1 MPGDLLPVFLACL
14 GTDTCLILS
23 GEIGAGKTSVA
34 SHLAAE
40 LDEQRV
46 AVGGILSPR
55 IIEDGATIGYTI
67 RDLMTDEERPFASL
81 DPPGVPVGKFFIA
94 EQGLAFARCAIEQAT
109 TSVQTVFV
117 DEVGKLELAGNGLA
131 PAVQALLQS
140 QVLSILLVRSSFVEA
155 VVHTFSITRFR
166 EFDVG
171 QKDVLS
177 CSERRVRDG

>member
-14 GTDTCLILS
+14 ETDTCLILS

-34 SHLAAE
+34 SHLVAE

-109 TSVQTVFV
+109 AFVQTVFV
-117 DEVGKLELAGNGLA
+117 DEVGMLELAGSGLA
-131 PAVQALLQS
+131 PAVKALLQS
-140 QVLSILLVRSSFVEA
+140 QVLPVLLVRSSFVEA
-155 VVHTFSITRFR
+155 VVHAFSITRFR

-171 QKDVLS
+171 Q
-177 CSERRVRDG
+177 

>member
-14 GTDTCLILS
+14 ESDTCLILS

-34 SHLAAE
+34 SHLAAKF
-40 LDEQRV
+40 DEQGT
-46 AVGGILSPR
+46 AVGGVLSPR
-55 IIEDGATIGYTI
+55 ITKDGATIGYTI

-109 TSVQTVFV
+109 ASTQTVFV
-117 DEVGKLELAGNGLA
+117 DEVGMLELAGNGLA
-131 PAVQALLQS
+131 PAVKALLQS
-140 QVLSILLVRSSFVEA
+140 QVLPVLLVRSSFVEA
-155 VVHTFSITRFR
+155 VVHAFSITRFR

-177 CSERRVRDG
+177 YCERRARDG

>member
-14 GTDTCLILS
+14 ETDTCLILS

-34 SHLAAE
+34 NHLATE
-40 LDEQRV
+40 LDEQRG

-94 EQGLAFARCAIEQAT
+94 ERGLAFARCAIEQAIAST
-109 TSVQTVFV
+109 QTVFV
-117 DEVGKLELAGNGLA
+117 DEVGMLELAGNGLA
-131 PAVQALLQS
+131 PAVKTLLQS
-140 QVLSILLVRSSFVEA
+140 QVLPVLLVRSSFVEA
-155 VVHTFSITRFR
+155 VVHAFSITRFR

-171 QKDVLS
+171 QQDVLLS
-177 CSERRVRDG
+177 REGRGRDG

>member
-14 GTDTCLILS
+14 ETDTCLILS
-23 GEIGAGKTSVA
+23 GEIGAGKTRTA
-34 SHLAAE
+34 SYLATA
-40 LDEQRV
+40 LKKQGL
-46 AVGGILSPR
+46 AVGGVLSLR
-55 IIEDGATIGYTI
+55 IVQDGETVGYTVH
-67 RDLMTDEERPFASL
+67 DLATDEERPFASL

-109 TSVQTVFV
+109 ASTQTVFV
-117 DEVGKLELAGNGLA
+117 DEVGMLELAGNGLA

-140 QVLSILLVRSSFVEA
+140 QVLPVLLVRSSFVEA
-155 VVHTFSITRFR
+155 VVHAFSIMRFR

-177 CSERRVRDG
+177 YSERRVRDG

>member
-1 MPGDLLPVFLACL
+1 MPGDLLSVFLACL
-14 GTDTCLILS
+14 ETDTCLILS

-34 SHLAAE
+34 SHLVAE

-46 AVGGILSPR
+46 AIGGILSPR

-67 RDLMTDEERPFASL
+67 CDLMTDEERPFASL

-109 TSVQTVFV
+109 ASTRTVFV
-117 DEVGKLELAGNGLA
+117 DEVGMLELAGNGLA
-131 PAVQALLQS
+131 PAVVALLQS
-140 QVLSILLVRSSFVEA
+140 QVLPVLLVRSSFVEA
-155 VVHTFSITRFR
+155 AVRTFSITRFR

-171 QKDVLS
+171 REGVLS
-177 CSERRVRDG
+177 YSERRASDG

>member
-34 SHLAAE
+34 ERLAAE
-40 LDEQRV
+40 LGEQGV

-67 RDLMTDEERPFASL
+67 RDLMIDEERPFASL
-81 DPPGVPVGKFFIA
+81 DPPGVPVGKFFIV

-109 TSVQTVFV
+109 TSAHTVFV
-117 DEVGKLELAGNGLA
+117 DEVGMLELAGNGLA
-131 PAVQALLQS
+131 LAVRALLQL
-140 QVLSILLVRSSFVEA
+140 QVLPVLLARSSFVEA
-155 VVHTFSITRFR
+155 VVHAFSITRFR

-171 QKDVLS
+171 QKNVLS
-177 CSERRVRDG
+177 YSERGVRDG